1 LLPILRSGTG
11 PGSSADGAPSFAE
24 PEFAG
29 VHDGVL
35 TIGDI
40 VAKAEARG
48 EILPKMMLINSTVD
62 YFSIRASLGRTGA
75 KGTADLPLPANVR
88 MYDVAGAAHAT
99 VVKAEGCNLA
109 PGRLD
114 WAPVARVT
122 LQRLDQWVVTNAA
135 PQPADAAATC
145 QRRSHRAPGA
155 EEPA

>member
-40 VAKAEARG
+40 VAKAE
-48 EILPKMMLINSTVD
+48 
-62 YFSIRASLGRTGA
+62 
-75 KGTADLPLPANVR
+75 
-88 MYDVAGAAHAT
+88 
-99 VVKAEGCNLA
+99 GCNLA

-114 WAPVARVT
+114 WAPVAREAE
-122 LQRLDQWVVTNAA
+122 AA
-135 PQPADAAATC
+135 GFLLPEDAAIIVNSAAESPIFG
-145 QRRSHRAPGA
+145 QVAPSG
-155 EEPA
+155 PPR